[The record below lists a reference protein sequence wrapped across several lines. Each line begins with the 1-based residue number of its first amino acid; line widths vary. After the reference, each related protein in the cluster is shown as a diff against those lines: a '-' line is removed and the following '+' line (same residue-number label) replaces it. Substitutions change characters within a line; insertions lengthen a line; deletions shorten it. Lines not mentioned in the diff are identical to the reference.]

1 MVQQPY
7 QILYFGTYEAD
18 YPRNRL
24 FITHLREQGIRVA
37 TCHVPLWQ
45 NMEHKTHIARNPLR
59 LLQLSWRML
68 RNYTLLGWKLC
79 RHHRQTDEIMV
90 GYIGQLDVL
99 FVWPFA
105 RIMRKKLSFNA
116 LISLYDTLV
125 SDRKIF
131 QPRTLRAKTVW
142 LLDWLAFH
150 AADEVIMD
158 TQAHKAFLVQTF
170 GVPREKITVKPV
182 DAEAIFRPLPV
193 KKTAQETA
201 YFTVLFYGKFIPLQ
215 GIDTILRAMK
225 LLEREKDIRLQLVG
239 TGQLYDDMRV
249 LAQELGITAIE
260 WIDWI
265 PYEELPTYINKADL
279 CLGIFG
285 TSEKA
290 ARVVPNK
297 VWQCLR
303 CGKHVITRTMPLP
316 ETHPLFAQVT
326 YIEPNAL
333 ALAEAILAYRKNA
346 H

>member
-1 MVQQPY
+1 MQPY
-7 QILYFGTYEAD
+7 QITYFGTYEAN

-24 FITHLREQGIRVA
+24 YIRQLRDQGICVN
-37 TCHVPLWQ
+37 TCHVSPWKNIPYKEQIL
-45 NMEHKTHIARNPLR
+45 KKRLR
-59 LLQLSWRML
+59 LLRLFL
-68 RNYTLLGWKLC
+68 RILRGYAVLGWKLSTQ
-79 RHHRQTDEIMV
+79 HRKTDEIMV

-116 LISLYDTLV
+116 LISLHDTLV

-131 QPRTLRAKTVW
+131 KPRTLRAKVIW

-158 TQAHKAFLVQTF
+158 TQAHKEFLAKEF
-170 GVPREKITVKPV
+170 GLPGQKIVVTPV

-193 KKTAQETA
+193 KKTPREMA
-201 YFTVLFYGKFIPLQ
+201 YFRVLFYGKFIPLQ

-239 TGQLYDDMRV
+239 TGQLYNDMRL
-249 LAQELGITAIE
+249 LAQELELTA
-260 WIDWI
+260 IDWI
-265 PYEELPTYINKADL
+265 QWVPYEKLPTYINKADL

-290 ARVVPNK
+290 ARVVPSK

-303 CGKHVITRTMPLP
+303 CGKHVITRTMSLA
-316 ETHPLFAQVT
+316 ETHPLFGQVT
-326 YIEPNAL
+326 YIEPNPR
-333 ALAEAILAYRKNA
+333 ALAEAILDYKRHYA
-346 H
+346 